1 MHLLSLAPRF
11 LLVLIIKIVRFMV
24 LTNLWR
30 ITHAV
35 ILHNLFLIQNCLKTL
50 AVSAKYTLW
59 VKLILKDILNFGK
72 MTIRRQQILSWLSYF
87 NEINWTVVSQQ
98 KNWLVL
104 ASKKTSNNNQTNLD
118 LWAYLLANIFW
129 HY

>member
-1 MHLLSLAPRF
+1 VHLLSLAPRF

-30 ITHAV
+30 ITPAV
-35 ILHNLFLIQNCLKTL
+35 ILHNLFLTQNFLKTL

-59 VKLILKDILNFGK
+59 VKLILKDTLNFGK